1 MVLLV
6 LILLATER
14 VFNKNYL
21 IALLEALEEEVGNI
35 FYLNKHPPK
44 LFSCAI
50 ESKLQRVHAYVGHP
64 VNKYPGQKNV
74 TAESLTYV
82 RAAAQ
87 MAAWHNAIVCY
98 GKGIKIVP
106 SIINILSR
114 RDNS

>member
-1 MVLLV
+1 MATVVALAAWRRPEMVLLV

-35 FYLNKHPPK
+35 FYLNKHSPK

-64 VNKYPGQKNV
+64 VE
-74 TAESLTYV
+74 T
-82 RAAAQ
+82 
-87 MAAWHNAIVCY
+87 I
-98 GKGIKIVP
+98 
-106 SIINILSR
+106 
-114 RDNS
+114 